1 MNDITE
7 GSPTKASSPPEVT
20 DHNVADL
27 KNRTGPT
34 TSDTTQALVKHYTDQ
49 FWSGISKTNT
59 TLLAWAAA
67 LLLITFTVLAP
78 LSGKLNQ
85 ATKKLSRIE
94 RLKAERNDKIDK
106 RIKASGGPDEA
117 ATARLRIA
125 IEEYDKEIKAAKKKY
140 QEDLVKVQEVPLPP
154 PLNKL
159 NIGIPYIPLAWTILF
174 AGLLSFFLYRRT
186 VALGTLAQIVH
197 IYLIENRRRLRD
209 IRGLAS
215 WAPFWL
221 APLPKVRAP
230 VPPAKM
236 RWVNRGLRQM
246 LGWNRGWTQRYG
258 LVFLCVLI
266 ASFLCVWVVW
276 IAFRLD
282 AILDESTHLLSIA
295 VLIIILAC
303 ILGCIFWLRPD
314 IRFGG
319 YPEELTTP
327 SKGRRTFLW
336 VVGASMAAGLA
347 YALIPQEIWNYIRR
361 PHMPRRYTKRAVTQ
375 VKSLPVEMQNR
386 FLMNKKSH
394 MVHYIGIDDRILQR
408 TKVKPQNLIPVD
420 TSKLVKDLT
429 IRPVP
434 PKSSIQESQ
443 RVTAPAPASA
453 APTSK
458 AADETERVATR
469 LPAEKL
475 NPAPVTVQQDEA
487 AATRSEST
495 TSTKPEADKITP
507 VQTPQPP
514 VADSS
519 HNSQDVVSLEPK
531 PIKKITQFPLR
542 EAALSS
548 ERLAIQEV
556 NNGDIPKAI
565 EVLWYGI
572 RQDTRFKKHH
582 GRRPSYRLYD
592 LTAGLAKRLKNDA
605 KWKAQ
610 VAQLRMYVAQNWK
623 NDVFLNQRVNTWSNP
638 SDKWKKKWEAQEVVW
653 KHPPSEHSKKPPIHK
668 TK

>member
-7 GSPTKASSPPEVT
+7 GSPTTAGSPPEVAN
-20 DHNVADL
+20 HNVADL

-34 TSDTTQALVKHYTDQ
+34 TPDTTQALVKHYTDQ

-78 LSGKLNQ
+78 LSSKLNQ
-85 ATKKLSRIE
+85 ANKKLSRIE
-94 RLKAERNDKIDK
+94 RLKAERNDKIAK
-106 RIKASGGPDEA
+106 RTKATGGPDEA

-125 IEEYDKEIKAAKKKY
+125 IEEYDREIKAAKKKY
-140 QEDLVKVQEVPLPP
+140 QADLVKVQEVPLPP

-197 IYLIENRRRLRD
+197 IYLIQNRRRLRD
-209 IRGLAS
+209 ISGLAS

-230 VPPAKM
+230 LAPAKM
-236 RWVNRGLRQM
+236 RWVNRAVRQM
-246 LGWNRGWTQRYG
+246 LGWNRGWIQRYG

-282 AILDESTHLLSIA
+282 AILDESTHRLSIA
-295 VLIIILAC
+295 VLIMIVGC

-319 YPEELTTP
+319 YPEQLTTP

-336 VVGASMAAGLA
+336 VVAGGMAAGLA
-347 YALIPQEIWNYIRR
+347 YALIPKEILNYFRR
-361 PHMPRRYTKRAVTQ
+361 PHVPRRNTKRVAIQ
-375 VKSLPVEMQNR
+375 VKSLAVEMQNK

-394 MVHYIGIDDRILQR
+394 MVHYIGIDDRVLQR
-408 TKVKPQNLIPVD
+408 TKVKPQNLISID

-429 IRPVP
+429 VP
-434 PKSSIQESQ
+434 PLPPKISTSQ
-443 RVTAPAPASA
+443 PQAVTAAPSA
-453 APTSK
+453 APTPK

-475 NPAPVTVQQDEA
+475 NPAPVTVQEDEA
-487 AATRSEST
+487 AATPSEST
-495 TSTKPEADKITP
+495 STKREGEKFKL
-507 VQTPQPP
+507 VQSPQPAAA
-514 VADSS
+514 VGSS
-519 HNSQDVVSLEPK
+519 HKSPDVVSLETK
-531 PIKKITQFPLR
+531 PPKKIAQFPLR

-572 RQDTRFKKHH
+572 RQDTSFKKNHS
-582 GRRPSYRLYD
+582 RRPSYRLYD
-592 LTAGLAKRLKNDA
+592 LTAGLAKRLKNDE
-605 KWKAQ
+605 KWRAQ
-610 VAQLRMYVAQNWK
+610 VAQLRKYVSENWK

-638 SDKWKKKWEAQEVVW
+638 SDKWKKKWEAQELVW
-653 KHPPSEHSKKPPIHK
+653 KHPPSENSKKPRIHK